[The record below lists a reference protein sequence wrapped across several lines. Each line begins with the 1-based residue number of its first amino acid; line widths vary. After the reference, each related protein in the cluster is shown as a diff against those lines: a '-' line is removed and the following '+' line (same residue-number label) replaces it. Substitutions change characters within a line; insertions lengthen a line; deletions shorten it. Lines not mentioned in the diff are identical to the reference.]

1 MNENAKHNKR
11 TSIIIIMA
19 SEIKKIFFFYNYR
32 LKLVKKLTF
41 FLILFMHYLPAFIFA
56 FFVVMTLK
64 QTNYCIMII
73 MILLWKSTGKTQ
85 LSRTRPH
92 FHHVTTRDWFGTFLP
107 PPPLS
112 CTIYPPFIPPLLIPF
127 FRKNTRHL

>member
-1 MNENAKHNKR
+1 MKDGGNAISHPVINALKKYKNLNENAKHNKR

-73 MILLWKSTGKTQ
+73 MILL
-85 LSRTRPH
+85 
-92 FHHVTTRDWFGTFLP
+92 
-107 PPPLS
+107 
-112 CTIYPPFIPPLLIPF
+112 
-127 FRKNTRHL
+127 